1 MAAPILTPEHIAEPQ
16 HHQHPQHW
24 SDSMAAPIL
33 IEHMAEPQHPQ
44 PTLRS
49 DMVDDLACT
58 LALEHIADSE
68 LPQPCSSG
76 LGKCQLDLDFM
87 LSHPLHQASEALA
100 EDRKANIL
108 SESGEKATTVMVQ
121 NLSPVYR
128 RDDLLQDLYS
138 MGFGKGSFNFIYVPF
153 NFSHMDS
160 CGYAFI
166 NFIHSSFADAFR
178 VGATHL
184 LPAKEGM
191 TLRTVPAAVQ
201 GLENNAELF
210 LSGHA
215 KKIRNSRFRP
225 LILVDGELEPLTME
239 LGCHLG
245 LVQ

>member
-1 MAAPILTPEHIAEPQ
+1 MAAPILT
-16 HHQHPQHW
+16 
-24 SDSMAAPIL
+24 SD
-33 IEHMAEPQHPQ
+33 HMAEPQRHQ
-44 PTLRS
+44 PAFRS
-49 DMVDDLACT
+49 GMVDDLACI
-58 LALEHIADSE
+58 LASEHIVDPE

-76 LGKCQLDLDFM
+76 FGKCQLDLEFM
-87 LSHPLHQASEALA
+87 LSHPLQQASETLAEDRTANLDVMLSQPLHQASEALA
-100 EDRKANIL
+100 EDPKANIL
-108 SESGEKATTVMVQ
+108 KESGEKATTVMVQ